1 VTGKADEAEVRV
13 SKLEIAP
20 EPSLAEREA
29 LERALAQLEQ
39 RRNGGSPAATRG
51 AWWHSGLE
59 DNVASGHGPAAK

>member
-1 VTGKADEAEVRV
+1 M

-20 EPSLAEREA
+20 EPALAEREA

-59 DNVASGHGPAAK
+59 DDGDSGHGPAAK